1 MDFSEQYATAAAFAG
16 AGIIITVL
24 GFIVAAVAVLS
35 PLDGRAYKIVRGLG
49 IAMFAV
55 GLIGGLSS
63 AIQQSVLVNAH
74 VNEVVRAQHGG
85 EVKSVNWVKNSDGNT
100 YTATYIRNGVETPS
114 IVHLDGNKVTI
125 KSTTGES
132 F

>member
-1 MDFSEQYATAAAFAG
+1 MDFSEQYATAAAYAG
-16 AGIIITVL
+16 TGIILTVL
-24 GFIVAAVAVLS
+24 GFVVAVVAILS

-49 IAMFAV
+49 AAMFAV
-55 GLIGGLSS
+55 GLVGGLYS
-63 AIQQSVLVNAH
+63 ALHQSTLINSH
-74 VNEVVRAQHGG
+74 VNETVHARHGG
-85 EVKSVNWVKNSDGNT
+85 EVKNVNWVKHSDGNT

-114 IVHLDGNKVTI
+114 IVHLDGNNVTI